1 MLRCARN
8 DEKLKSEKKTLIIL
22 KTVLKYNQMSRKEKV
37 QEQFDAA
44 IKEKA
49 IPDGFIKVTDNP
61 VDGLTSEQK
70 VILNRKAN
78 AMFNAG
84 NIEDARRIYI
94 TTGYSDGLT
103 RVGNYYMD
111 KNQGIKALKAY
122 YLAHNKRD
130 AEPIYESIAN
140 VISTILKND

>member
-1 MLRCARN
+1 
-8 DEKLKSEKKTLIIL
+8 
-22 KTVLKYNQMSRKEKV
+22 MSKKEKV
-37 QEQFDAA
+37 QEKFESV
-44 IKEKA
+44 INEKK

-61 VDGLTSEQK
+61 VGGLSSEQK

-111 KNQGIKALKAY
+111 KNQGLKALKAY

-130 AEPIYESIAN
+130 AEPIYESLAK
-140 VISTILKND
+140 VISTIIKDD

>member
-1 MLRCARN
+1 MI
-8 DEKLKSEKKTLIIL
+8 KYIIH
-22 KTVLKYNQMSRKEKV
+22 MSRKEKV
-37 QEQFDAA
+37 QENFETA
-44 IKEKA
+44 INEKK

-61 VDGLTSEQK
+61 VDGLSSEQK
-70 VILNRKAN
+70 VVLNRKAN

-111 KNQGIKALKAY
+111 KNEGLKALKAY

-130 AEPIYESIAN
+130 AEPIYESLAK
-140 VISTILKND
+140 VISTLIKDD

>member
-1 MLRCARN
+1 MN
-8 DEKLKSEKKTLIIL
+8 DRKSLEKKFTDA
-22 KTVLKYNQMSRKEKV
+22 V
-37 QEQFDAA
+37 QEQ
-44 IKEKA
+44 K

-61 VDGLTSEQK
+61 VDGLNSEQK

-78 AMFNAG
+78 MMFNNG

-130 AEPIYESIAN
+130 AEPIYESLAN
-140 VISTILKND
+140 VISTILQKE

>member
-1 MLRCARN
+1 MN
-8 DEKLKSEKKTLIIL
+8 DRKSLEKKFTDA
-22 KTVLKYNQMSRKEKV
+22 V
-37 QEQFDAA
+37 QEQ
-44 IKEKA
+44 K

-61 VDGLTSEQK
+61 VDGLNSEQK

-78 AMFNAG
+78 MMFNNG

-111 KNQGIKALKAY
+111 KNEGLKALKAY

-140 VISTILKND
+140 VISTLLKNDI

>member
-1 MLRCARN
+1 
-8 DEKLKSEKKTLIIL
+8 
-22 KTVLKYNQMSRKEKV
+22 MSKKEKV
-37 QEQFDAA
+37 QEKFEAV
-44 IKEKA
+44 INEKRLV
-49 IPDGFIKVTDNP
+49 DGFIKVTDNP
-61 VDGLTSEQK
+61 VGGLSSEQK

-111 KNQGIKALKAY
+111 KNEGLKALKAY

-130 AEPIYESIAN
+130 AEPIYESIAQ
-140 VISTILKND
+140 VISTLLKND

>member
-1 MLRCARN
+1 MHNR
-8 DEKLKSEKKTLIIL
+8 KSLEKKFTDTI
-22 KTVLKYNQMSRKEKV
+22 QEKETP
-37 QEQFDAA
+37 E
-44 IKEKA
+44 
-49 IPDGFIKVTDNP
+49 GFIKVTDNP
-61 VDGLTSEQK
+61 VGSLTSEQK

-84 NIEDARRIYI
+84 NIEDARRIFI

-111 KNQGIKALKAY
+111 HEQSLKALKVY

-130 AEPIYESIAN
+130 AEPIYEDLAQI
-140 VISTILKND
+140 ISTLLK